1 VWKSAN
7 HTPHE
12 EKRDSMSKAEERQK
26 KKIALMNL
34 GMSSEEAEEVLTA
47 DDEIDKGKKLFE
59 LSAEG
64 KEAEKKYKN
73 CGVRTVKSPYGQK
86 VQKEKKVDTDK
97 RFLID
102 ILIDTIEQNCGKVEV
117 INAEREIEFKYNDRK
132 FKITLSAPRK

>member
-1 VWKSAN
+1 
-7 HTPHE
+7 
-12 EKRDSMSKAEERQK
+12 MSKAEERQK

-34 GMSSEEAEEVLTA
+34 GMSAEEAEEVLTA

-86 VQKEKKVDTDK
+86 VQKEKK
-97 RFLID
+97 ID
-102 ILIDTIEQNCGKVEV
+102 AEKTAIIEALCFAISPFAEDTIQV
-117 INAEREIEFKYNDRK
+117 INAEREIEFTYNGRK
-132 FKITLSAPRK
+132 MKITLSCPRK

>member
-1 VWKSAN
+1 
-7 HTPHE
+7 
-12 EKRDSMSKAEERQK
+12 MSKAEERQK

-34 GMSSEEAEEVLTA
+34 GMSAEEAEEVLTA

-97 RFLID
+97 RFLVD

-117 INAEREIEFKYNDRK
+117 INAEREFEFKYNDRK

>member
-1 VWKSAN
+1 
-7 HTPHE
+7 
-12 EKRDSMSKAEERQK
+12 MSKATEREQK
-26 KKIALMNL
+26 KNALLKL
-34 GMSSEEAEEVLTA
+34 GLSHEEAEEVLTA
-47 DDEIDKGKKLFE
+47 DDEIDKGGKLFE

-97 RFLID
+97 RTIID
-102 ILIDTIEQNCGKVEV
+102 ILIDTIEQNCGKVE
-117 INAEREIEFKYNDRK
+117 IKNLEREFEFVYNDRK

>member
-1 VWKSAN
+1 
-7 HTPHE
+7 
-12 EKRDSMSKAEERQK
+12 MSKAEERQRK
-26 KKIALMNL
+26 KLALMNL
-34 GMSSEEAEEVLTA
+34 GMSAEEAEEVLTA

-97 RFLID
+97 RFLVD

>member
-1 VWKSAN
+1 
-7 HTPHE
+7 
-12 EKRDSMSKAEERQK
+12 MSKAEERQR

-47 DDEIDKGKKLFE
+47 DDEIDKGEKLFE

-102 ILIDTIEQNCGKVEV
+102 ILIDTIEQNCGKVEI

>member
-1 VWKSAN
+1 
-7 HTPHE
+7 
-12 EKRDSMSKAEERQK
+12 MSKAEERQRK
-26 KKIALMNL
+26 KLALMNL
-34 GMSSEEAEEVLTA
+34 GMSAEDAEDVLTA

-86 VQKEKKVDTDK
+86 LQKEKKVDTDK
-97 RFLID
+97 RFLVD

>member
-1 VWKSAN
+1 VWESAN

-64 KEAEKKYKN
+64 KEAEKTCAYIA
-73 CGVRTVKSPYGQK
+73 GVH
-86 VQKEKKVDTDK
+86 DMA
-97 RFLID
+97 
-102 ILIDTIEQNCGKVEV
+102 
-117 INAEREIEFKYNDRK
+117 NAVRKAIRE
-132 FKITLSAPRK
+132 LGGV

>member
-1 VWKSAN
+1 
-7 HTPHE
+7 
-12 EKRDSMSKAEERQK
+12 MSKQTEK
-26 KKIALMNL
+26 DLKFKSLIKMGLT
-34 GMSSEEAEEVLTA
+34 EAEAKEVCEA
-47 DDEIDKGKKLFE
+47 DDRIDKGEKLFE

-117 INAEREIEFKYNDRK
+117 INAEREFEFKYNDRK

>member
-1 VWKSAN
+1 
-7 HTPHE
+7 
-12 EKRDSMSKAEERQK
+12 MSKTEERQK

>member
-1 VWKSAN
+1 MSA
-7 HTPHE
+7 
-12 EKRDSMSKAEERQK
+12 
-26 KKIALMNL
+26 
-34 GMSSEEAEEVLTA
+34 EEAEEVLTA

>member
-1 VWKSAN
+1 
-7 HTPHE
+7 
-12 EKRDSMSKAEERQK
+12 MSETTKKVFAEIRNGK
-26 KKIALMNL
+26 KYTDQELALFAL
-34 GMSSEEAEEVLTA
+34 GLTEEEVAEVLES
-47 DDEIDKGKKLFE
+47 DKKIDKGEKLFE

-97 RFLID
+97 RTIID
-102 ILIDTIEQNCGKVEV
+102 ILVDTIEQNCGKVE
-117 INAEREIEFKYNDRK
+117 IKNLEREFEFVYNDRK

>member
-1 VWKSAN
+1 
-7 HTPHE
+7 
-12 EKRDSMSKAEERQK
+12 MSKAEERQRK
-26 KKIALMNL
+26 KLALMNL
-34 GMSSEEAEEVLTA
+34 GMSAEEAEEVLTA

-86 VQKEKKVDTDK
+86 HQKEKKVDTDK
-97 RFLID
+97 RFLVD

>member
-1 VWKSAN
+1 
-7 HTPHE
+7 
-12 EKRDSMSKAEERQK
+12 MSKAEERQK

-34 GMSSEEAEEVLTA
+34 GMSAEEAEEVLTA

-73 CGVRTVKSPYGQK
+73 CGVRTVKSPYGQT

-117 INAEREIEFKYNDRK
+117 INAEREFEFKYNDRK

>member
-1 VWKSAN
+1 
-7 HTPHE
+7 
-12 EKRDSMSKAEERQK
+12 MSKAEERQR

-34 GMSSEEAEEVLTA
+34 GISAEEAEEVLTA

-97 RFLID
+97 RFLVD

-117 INAEREIEFKYNDRK
+117 INAEREFEFKYNDRK

>member
-1 VWKSAN
+1 
-7 HTPHE
+7 
-12 EKRDSMSKAEERQK
+12 MSKQTEK
-26 KKIALMNL
+26 DLKFKSLIKMGLT
-34 GMSSEEAEEVLTA
+34 EAEAKEVCEA
-47 DDEIDKGKKLFE
+47 DDRIDKGEKLFE

-64 KEAEKKYKN
+64 KQAEKKYKN
-73 CGVRTVKSPYGQK
+73 CGVRTVKSPYGQT

-117 INAEREIEFKYNDRK
+117 INAEREFEFKYNDRK

>member
-1 VWKSAN
+1 
-7 HTPHE
+7 
-12 EKRDSMSKAEERQK
+12 MSKQTEK
-26 KKIALMNL
+26 DLKFKSLIKMGLT
-34 GMSSEEAEEVLTA
+34 EAEAKEVCEA
-47 DDEIDKGKKLFE
+47 DDRIDKGEKLFE

-97 RFLID
+97 RFLVD

>member
-1 VWKSAN
+1 MYASAKVGE
-7 HTPHE
+7 TLAP
-12 EKRDSMSKAEERQK
+12 QV
-26 KKIALMNL
+26 IALAKL
-34 GMSSEEAEEVLTA
+34 GLSDTEIKQVLA
-47 DDEIDKGKKLFE
+47 DDKRIDKGEKLFE

-97 RFLID
+97 RFLVD

>member
-1 VWKSAN
+1 
-7 HTPHE
+7 
-12 EKRDSMSKAEERQK
+12 MSETTKKVFAEIVKGK
-26 KKIALMNL
+26 KYTDKELALFAL
-34 GMSSEEAEEVLTA
+34 GLTEEEVA
-47 DDEIDKGKKLFE
+47 DVLESDKRIDKGEKLFE

-102 ILIDTIEQNCGKVEV
+102 ILIDTIEQNCGKVEIKNV
-117 INAEREIEFKYNDRK
+117 EREFEFVYNDRK